1 MKTKVNPE
9 VTKKYTFEMVWQAI
23 MQDRENLN
31 KLIEERESEK
41 KEREREQ
48 KERELEEK
56 RSQEQLEKERMEREE
71 RRKKE
76 KKEYEERRALE
87 EQRYQKQRELAEKRY
102 EKERKKERKELNR
115 ALGFLGNNFGELAEH
130 LVAPGIVEKF
140 NSMGFHFNG
149 VSKDFEFKEY
159 GNPNIYAEVDIMLE
173 NTDFVIAVEVK
184 AKPNNTDIKDHLKRM
199 EILRRFADRK
209 NDKRKYQ
216 GAIAGAIMRDHVRQ
230 NIIKSGFYLIEQTGD
245 TMKITIP
252 EGFTPR
258 EW

>member
-1 MKTKVNPE
+1 MKTKVNSK
-9 VTKKYTFEMVWQAI
+9 VTQKYTFEMVWQAL
-23 MQDRENLN
+23 MEDREHLN
-31 KLIEERESEK
+31 QLFKDREREK
-41 KEREREQ
+41 KEREE
-48 KERELEEK
+48 ERELEEK
-56 RSQEQLEKERMEREE
+56 KYQEHRER
-71 RRKKE
+71 E
-76 KKEYEERRALE
+76 KKEYEKRR
-87 EQRYQKQRELAEKRY
+87 
-102 EKERKKERKELNR
+102 EKERKELQAWEKKQREELNR
-115 ALGFLGNNFGELAEH
+115 ALGNLGNNFGELAEH

-140 NSMGFHFNG
+140 NLMGFHFNG

-216 GAIAGAIMRDHVRQ
+216 GAIAGAIMREDVRR
-230 NIIKSGFYLIEQTGD
+230 NVIKSGFYLIEQTGD
-245 TMKITIP
+245 TMEITIP
-252 EGFTPR
+252 ENFTPR